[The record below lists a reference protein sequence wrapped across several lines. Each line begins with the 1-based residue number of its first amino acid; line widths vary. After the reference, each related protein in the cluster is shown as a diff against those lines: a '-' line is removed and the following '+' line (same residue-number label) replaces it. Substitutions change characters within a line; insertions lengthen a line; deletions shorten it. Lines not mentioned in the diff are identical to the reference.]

1 VDPACT
7 RCTRRTVPA
16 LSLHPR
22 RTLAAHSPRRLHSAR
37 ATLFVPELGE
47 EYEVFCGRY
56 PSPEAFKAAYGVEEV
71 HGLPA
76 RPCPSPSPLALPHSQ
91 PRPHQVRHLR
101 ELPAWLEEQ
110 LGAEGTLYLLHGKN
124 SDSGNYALPA
134 TFPGD
139 DAFAG
144 RKDQTSL
151 FEAAAEARV
160 TKSAA
165 EVEVLRYVNWVRSAG
180 TQGLVSKGALFYPLP
195 HALTPRPPSQVS
207 SMAHAEV
214 MRAATPGMMEY
225 QLESLFQHHTYT
237 HGGCRHQAPPAAV
250 PSQ

>member
-1 VDPACT
+1 M
-7 RCTRRTVPA
+7 
-16 LSLHPR
+16 
-22 RTLAAHSPRRLHSAR
+22 
-37 ATLFVPELGE
+37 PELGE

-180 TQGLVSKGALFYPLP
+180 TQGLVSKGALFYPFTSRPNPTPSISGELDGARRGDARGHSWDDGIPAREPLP
-195 HALTPRPPSQVS
+195 APHVHARRLPPPG
-207 SMAHAEV
+207 
-214 MRAATPGMMEY
+214 AT
-225 QLESLFQHHTYT
+225 
-237 HGGCRHQAPPAAV
+237 C
-250 PSQ
+250 